1 MKFEFKPIGIIHT
14 PYKTAR
20 DAPIQSRMSDEIGSV
35 ELFEKYAEGLDD
47 IEGFS
52 HITLLYVFHKRTGY
66 SLKVTPFL
74 DTEKKGVFATRA
86 PARPNQIGLSVVE
99 LLERKGNFLTV
110 KGVDMLDGTP
120 ILDIKPYIPPFDI
133 REKVRIGWLEG
144 KL

>member
-1 MKFEFKPIGIIHT
+1 MKSEFKPIGIIHT
-14 PYKTAR
+14 PYKKPSET
-20 DAPIQSRMSDEIGSV
+20 PIQSRMSNEIGTI
-35 ELFEKYAEGLDD
+35 ELFGEYAEGLDG

-52 HITLLYVFHKRTGY
+52 HIIVLFQFHRRTGY

-74 DTEKKGVFATRA
+74 DTEQKGVFATRA
-86 PARPNQIGLSVVE
+86 PARPNQIGLSVVG
-99 LLERKGNFLTV
+99 LLGRKGNVLTV

-120 ILDIKPYIPPFDI
+120 LLDIKPYIPPFDE